1 MPAAAEG
8 AVGAEQP
15 RTAVQQPPEE
25 VEGGAAV
32 EPAAEEGPD
41 RDEEAVV
48 IRVVHQVPR
57 RVRAAGGYEAFWKVK
72 PIAVALEDNDTEF
85 RCMNCGGAVK
95 LYKRRSEDGP
105 ATHIEHK
112 LKSDSEYCSAG
123 MYFLK
128 ATDGR
133 LARLSSTPVR

>member
-1 MPAAAEG
+1 M
-8 AVGAEQP
+8 QT
-15 RTAVQQPPEE
+15 RFIM
-25 VEGGAAV
+25 AV
-32 EPAAEEGPD
+32 ERERFYECEVK
-41 RDEEAVV
+41 RL
-48 IRVVHQVPR
+48 
-57 RVRAAGGYEAFWKVK
+57 RVRAAGGYEPFWKVK

-95 LYKRRSEDGP
+95 VFKRRSEDGP

-112 LKSDSEYCSAG
+112 LKTDSEYCSAG

-133 LARLSSTPVR
+133 QPRMSQMPVR

>member
-1 MPAAAEG
+1 M
-8 AVGAEQP
+8 
-15 RTAVQQPPEE
+15 
-25 VEGGAAV
+25 AV
-32 EPAAEEGPD
+32 EREKIYECEVK
-41 RDEEAVV
+41 R
-48 IRVVHQVPR
+48 R
-57 RVRAAGGYEAFWKVK
+57 RVKEGGGYEPFWKVK
-72 PIAVALEDNDTEF
+72 PVAVALVDNDTEF

-95 LYKRRSEDGP
+95 VFKRRSDDGP

-112 LKSDSEYCSAG
+112 LKGDSEYCSAG

>member
-1 MPAAAEG
+1 M
-8 AVGAEQP
+8 
-15 RTAVQQPPEE
+15 
-25 VEGGAAV
+25 AV
-32 EPAAEEGPD
+32 ERERFYECEVK
-41 RDEEAVV
+41 R
-48 IRVVHQVPR
+48 R

-72 PIAVALEDNDTEF
+72 AIDVALEDNDTEF

-95 LYKRRSEDGP
+95 VFKRRSEEGP

-112 LKSDSEYCSAG
+112 LKNDSEYCSNG
-123 MYFLK
+123 LLFKK